1 MNDILDVIGS
11 VQLINQ
17 WSLIAGKLNS
27 SSEEQETK
35 HHNRITTLLCAYYVI
50 YIYILINACTLTHGS
65 GNVNNVHMCPMHS
78 PLSESQHTTSSRVK
92 CSCTVHTQIKHFHVH
107 CRACTKE
114 SSFCGCHAQSCS
126 RALTSIDTSDTHT
139 HTHTHTHLP
148 STFPLTRLPSCI

>member
-1 MNDILDVIGS
+1 MF
-11 VQLINQ
+11 
-17 WSLIAGKLNS
+17 S
-27 SSEEQETK
+27 SSISGPSLQGNSTAALK
-35 HHNRITTLLCAYYVI
+35 NKKQNTTITLLRCYVHITLYIYI

-65 GNVNNVHMCPMHS
+65 GNANNVHMCPMYS

-92 CSCTVHTQIKHFHVH
+92 CSCTVHTQIKHFHAH

-139 HTHTHTHLP
+139 HVHTRTHTHLP